1 MNVYLTVHT
10 YPGSGHD
17 FRTWTGC
24 TCDIH
29 TCSYVLVLNVYALIC
44 AWSGSIRDNTWLDR
58 LNTWSHVT
66 GLTAYVTCGWTERV
80 PTYVPGLIVCYMWLD
95 WTGTDTRAWI
105 DCMLH
110 VVGLN
115 GYRLTCLDRMG
126 KRSHAPELNGSTRGI
141 RYGIITWSHCGV
153 KSYHSTCIAFMKLV
167 LLVTVS
173 CWCQV
178 KFCTYNDL
186 SYRTLCDVDDLRRM
200 DKSKS
205 TDWCLACSDGRPP

>member
-1 MNVYLTVHT
+1 MNVYLTICT

-17 FRTWTGC
+17 FCAWSGC
-24 TCDIH
+24 ICDIH
-29 TCSYVLVLNVYALIC
+29 TCSYVLVLNVYALIR

-58 LNTWSHVT
+58 LNTWPHVT
-66 GLTAYVTCGWTERV
+66 GLTALWF
-80 PTYVPGLIVCYMWLD
+80 D

-126 KRSHAPELNGSTRGI
+126 KRSNAPELNGSTRGI

-153 KSYHSTCIAFMKLV
+153 KSYHSTHIAFLKLV
-167 LLVTVS
+167 LPVTVS

-186 SYRTLCDVDDLRRM
+186 SYRTLRDVDDLRRKKHRLM
-200 DKSKS
+200 LSIP
-205 TDWCLACSDGRPP
+205 LMYF